1 MTSVQSAVVKLA
13 GTPVPVEGASWEHGV
28 SLRAGDVVGSS
39 GSVDWAEGA
48 VIPASQMSHPLRPGW
63 SRTNGASCTV
73 DAVVDGVTTRVFTG
87 QVESSGGA
95 LTAGSSSSL
104 TDWAKRL
111 DTRVHV
117 PPVAFTRAPRAL
129 TEETTSRRRV
139 GLWGTWITHLVMARA
154 GFNTCQSVQDSAVW
168 YQSFA
173 GSAWT
178 HPNPDHTVDTL
189 GHLTTVHRL
198 GNAGS
203 WPQPAQGTNM
213 PVMSEVYAL
222 GSTISRRRSTNTAWQ
237 LTVDMASDAPT
248 TGHTGR
254 VDIRTLPQ
262 SVGAG
267 VRLDW
272 TQTVMRV
279 YRRATDGTLTLL
291 ASAARAVS
299 GVYTMRWSLV
309 VRQDGTLSLHGSG
322 GRLNAATASSH
333 GIQLP
338 STSDPATVIV
348 ESEGPCSAVQVTR
361 SDATSIVTQNTA
373 ARIYR
378 ASYSIDRMLSGF
390 DYIPPTPAIDIL
402 TDQAG
407 AERGLLGMP
416 LWMWIDQDG
425 RLINAEAG
433 YLANQPVTHHF
444 STTSAGTPLDDVR
457 WTRPPAGP
465 YSRVDVR
472 CRFAVPHVRS
482 RPTLLLYEGRQQ
494 NHANGDLLD
503 EYLHPSQEQTWLG
516 IDWWPYFA
524 GQPLPPPGDQ
534 ELNRGIGS
542 HVGGMVVTAADGE
555 RVGWVTPAQIT
566 GWSINASNHVVGAL
580 QVLDHRTVLYK
591 GTVNVGGGYAMST
604 MPDQGSAG
612 LWQHRAVQPLPQLR
626 GNERI
631 DWTEQVTT
639 VTASGNVNAPV
650 YEHDAGEWVHREEWR
665 GQIADALAAAANNP
679 VSELSLSVGFD
690 PTVRVGQRVTAHVA
704 YPDGAHLEVEGLVA
718 GVAGSAPADRDQMS
732 VRLVLL
738 SNAWTEAPAPGADP
752 GDPVETDY
760 EIVAPNLPRI
770 PPPGTDPP
778 NLPTVEDT

>member
-13 GTPVPVEGASWEHGV
+13 GTPVPVDGASWEHGV

-39 GSVDWAEGA
+39 GSVDWADGA
-48 VIPASQMSHPLRPGW
+48 VIPASQVAHPLRPGW

-73 DAVVDGVTTRVFTG
+73 DAVKDGVPTRVFTG

-111 DTRVHV
+111 ETRAHV
-117 PPVAFTRAPRAL
+117 PPVAFTMPGRPGI
-129 TEETTSRRRV
+129 TEDEVAVRRV

-154 GFNTCQSVQDSAVW
+154 GFNSCQSVQDSAIW
-168 YQSFA
+168 YQSMA

-178 HPNPDHTVDTL
+178 HPNPDHVIDTL

-198 GNAGS
+198 GDPTLA
-203 WPQPAQGTNM
+203 PQVYQGTNM
-213 PVMSEVYAL
+213 PCMEQAYAL
-222 GSTISRRRSTNTAWQ
+222 GSTIPRRRSTNTAWQ

-248 TGHTGR
+248 VGHTGR

-262 SVGAG
+262 SAGAG

-272 TQTVMRV
+272 TQTQMRV
-279 YRRATDGTLTLL
+279 YRRSTAGTLALL
-291 ASAARAVS
+291 ATAPRAVG

-322 GRLNAATASSH
+322 GRLNAATTTNH

-338 STSDPATVIV
+338 SGPDPATVIV

-378 ASYSIDRMLSGF
+378 STFANRSLPGF
-390 DYIPPTPAIDIL
+390 DYVPPTPAIDLL
-402 TDQAG
+402 TEQAD

-416 LWMWIDQDG
+416 LWIWIDHNG
-425 RLINAEAG
+425 HLVNADPDW
-433 YLANQPVTHHF
+433 LAAQPVTHHF
-444 STTSAGTPLDDVR
+444 STTSSGTPLDDVR

-472 CRFAVPHVRS
+472 GRRGVAKVRT
-482 RPTLLLYEGRQQ
+482 RPTILLYEGRQT
-494 NHANGDLLD
+494 NHDNGDALD
-503 EYLHPSQEQTWLG
+503 EFLHPEPDQTWLD
-516 IDWWPYFA
+516 IDFFPYFA
-524 GQPLPPPGDQ
+524 GQPLPAPGNQD
-534 ELNRGIGS
+534 LNRGIGS
-542 HVGGMVVTAADGE
+542 HVGGMVVTATDGD

-566 GWSINASNHVVGAL
+566 GWSIDSSNHVIGAL
-580 QVLDHRTVLYK
+580 EVLDHRTVLYK
-591 GTVNVGGGYAMST
+591 GTVNVGAGYAMSS

-626 GNERI
+626 GRGSI
-631 DWTEQVTT
+631 HWVEQVESVVAT
-639 VTASGNVNAPV
+639 GNATHPV
-650 YEHDAGEWVHREEWR
+650 LEHDTGMWCATGTWR
-665 GQIADALAAAANNP
+665 GQIGEALAAASVNP

-690 PTVRVGQRVTAHVA
+690 PTVRVGERVTAHVA
-704 YPDGAHLEVEGLVA
+704 YPDGALLEVEGLVA

-738 SNAWTEAPAPGADP
+738 ESSWTEAPALG
-752 GDPVETDY
+752 GGTTESDY
-760 EIVAPNLPRI
+760 EIVAPNLPRV